1 MDEIERIKVNKKN
14 EINIVLN
21 SLNDV
26 VKLINKQQQQ
36 SINNYSYNNEKNLD
50 WNIKMLVQYAN
61 ELIDLN

>member
-26 VKLINKQQQQ
+26 LKLINKQQQQ

>member
-1 MDEIERIKVNKKN
+1 MNEIERIKVNKEN

-26 VKLINKQQQQ
+26 VKLINKQQKQ
-36 SINNYSYNNEKNLD
+36 SINNYSYTNEKNLH
-50 WNIKMLVQYAN
+50 WNIKVLIQCAN